1 MPYFVYLVAEDKQ
14 LQMLEKHE
22 KYREARE
29 RVRELRKQQEKGSTE
44 LIRLIHAGSQLEAER
59 LLLTPR
65 EVPVEGDD

>member
-1 MPYFVYLVAEDKQ
+1 MPYFVYQIAEDKQ
-14 LQMLEKHE
+14 LRLLDTFA

-29 RVRELRKQQEKGSTE
+29 RVRALRKQQDPGSSD
-44 LIRLIHAGSQLEAER
+44 LVRLIHAGNQLEAER

>member
-1 MPYFVYLVAEDKQ
+1 MPYFVYQIAEDKQ
-14 LQMLEKHE
+14 LQLIDKFG

-29 RVRELRKQQEKGSTE
+29 RVRELRKLQDPGSSD
-44 LIRLIHAGSQLEAER
+44 LIRLIHASNQMEAER